1 VTGPETDPPVAR
13 DAPLRFPLLM
23 EEFTRSVVLPEQLDS
38 LLNLGWRHF
47 GRHFFRYSLFLGEN
61 RMHWVQPVRVDLR
74 RVVPS
79 TSQRRI
85 LRRNEDLAVNVGKPV
100 NDAEHRDLFLR
111 HRARFSENMPDNLA
125 NFLGADLDQYP
136 CPMVEVAARLDGVL
150 VAASY
155 LDLGVTCATSVY
167 AIFEPV
173 LARRSLGIAT
183 MLWEIRH
190 AQSHGCFH
198 YHPGYAFHEPSEMD
212 YKKHFTGSEWF
223 DWRENWLPLPRQ
235 SRAPSP
241 R

>member
-1 VTGPETDPPVAR
+1 VTGPETDSPVAR

-61 RMHWVQPVRVDLR
+61 RMHWVQPIRVDLR
-74 RVVPS
+74 RVVRS
-79 TSQRRI
+79 ASQRRI
-85 LRRNEDLAVNVGKPV
+85 LRRNEDLDVNVGKPV
-100 NDAEHRDLFLR
+100 NDAEHQDLFLR
-111 HRARFSENMPDNLA
+111 HRARFSDNVPDDLA
-125 NFLGADLDQYP
+125 NFLGEDLEQYP
-136 CPMVEVAARLDGVL
+136 CPMVEITARRNGVL

-155 LDLGVTCATSVY
+155 LDVGATCASSVY
-167 AIFEPV
+167 ALFDPAE
-173 LARRSLGIAT
+173 ARRSLGIAT

-190 AQSHGCFH
+190 AVERGCSH

-212 YKKHFTGSEWF
+212 YKKQFAGSEWF
-223 DWRENWLPLPRQ
+223 DWQGNWRPLPR
-235 SRAPSP
+235 SFP